1 MIAFA
6 RDFVRRR
13 REARIR
19 LREPVST
26 IVVTGARRE
35 SIDAVFGAD
44 RRLVQLIVHT
54 RWRSPRFRYHL

>member
-13 REARIR
+13 REPRIP
-19 LREPVST
+19 LAQPVST

-35 SIDAVFGAD
+35 SIDAVFGTD
-44 RRLVQLIVHT
+44 RRLVQMIVHT
-54 RWRSPRFRYHL
+54 RWRSPKFRYQL